1 MCIFQKNIFESV
13 FPHHSTVY
21 SMWPT
26 LRKEKNTY
34 QFRKSLCFTFSDRK
48 LNKKKDNAQWL
59 KSIFAFHCAGAIYH
73 CTYFAT
79 TSFLQVPSV
88 FTLSKVKAFHY
99 PHSGVSLIIPWQLT
113 LDSVSYLTSII
124 TAIKNQKL
132 FLTKILSLL
141 YPENRN
147 ALSLNETHAFDTRYR
162 QILWN
167 YTANLHKKI
176 CGEVWIRDLWKSNFR
191 KGVLL

>member
-59 KSIFAFHCAGAIYH
+59 KSIFAFHCTGAIYH
-73 CTYFAT
+73 CVHFAT

-88 FTLSKVKAFHY
+88 FTLSKVKATFTNLTPVFPLLFHGSLLSVTSD
-99 PHSGVSLIIPWQLT
+99 HSYFLIL

-124 TAIKNQKL
+124 TEIKN
-132 FLTKILSLL
+132 
-141 YPENRN
+141 
-147 ALSLNETHAFDTRYR
+147 
-162 QILWN
+162 
-167 YTANLHKKI
+167 
-176 CGEVWIRDLWKSNFR
+176 
-191 KGVLL
+191 